1 MKMKKFIVA
10 IIASSVVLTGC
21 SSADNSVDL
30 NVSEFSAKSQEPGVI
45 SLDVRTA
52 GEFAEGH
59 LVNAININVES
70 GNFEAE
76 IESLDKKNA
85 SMDNQKDNI
94 LTLTAKELEA
104 RARQARKQTSHIG
117 RNELVLQHS
126 IKLYSSLING

>member
-1 MKMKKFIVA
+1 MKKFIVA

-45 SLDVRTA
+45 SLDVRTT

-70 GNFEAE
+70 ENFEAE
-76 IESLDKKNA
+76 IERIS
-85 SMDNQKDNI
+85 
-94 LTLTAKELEA
+94 KE
-104 RARQARKQTSHIG
+104 
-117 RNELVLQHS
+117 RN
-126 IKLYSSLING
+126 YSSN